1 MIEPHGGELVD
12 RSISLESI
20 PEGLPVLNLDS
31 RESSDLEMIG
41 CGALS
46 PLSGFVDHDDYSS
59 VLERMRLSDGRV
71 FSLPVTLSHKPGDPL
86 PVPGD
91 MAELRHD
98 GRTMGVITVTDVYK
112 RDLVREAETTLLTA
126 DRSHPGVGYL
136 CGLTDTCIAGEVGAL
151 DRRDSQPFRD
161 YRLTPPET
169 RELFRKKGWRSV
181 VAFQTRNPIHR
192 AHEYIQKCA
201 MEIVDGLLVHPLV
214 GDTKEGDIPA
224 EVRMRCYTELLSG
237 YFPPDRTAL
246 SVFPAAMRYA
256 GPREAVFHAIARK
269 NYGCTHF
276 IVGRDHAGVGNF
288 YGTYDAQKIFD
299 SFDPAEIGIVP
310 LRFEHSF
317 FCRTCGS
324 MATSRTCPH
333 GSEHHVFLSG
343 TRVRSMLAAGELPPV
358 EFTRPEV
365 ARVLIG
371 AEQGGG
377 RT

>member
-1 MIEPHGGELVD
+1 MIEPHGGKLVD
-12 RSISLESI
+12 RSIP
-20 PEGLPVLNLDS
+20 PEAVPDDLPVLNLDS
-31 RESSDLEMIG
+31 REASDLEMIG

-46 PLSGFVDHDDYSS
+46 PLSGFMNSNDYAS

-71 FSLPVTLSHKPGDPL
+71 FSLPVTLSHKSGDQL
-86 PVPGD
+86 PVSGD
-91 MAELRHD
+91 TAVLQYGGSVR
-98 GRTMGVITVTDVYK
+98 GLITVTDVFS
-112 RDLVREAETTLLTA
+112 RDLAREAETTLLTTDPA
-126 DRSHPGVGYL
+126 HPGVEYL
-136 CGLTDTCIAGEVGAL
+136 NGLTGTCIGGEVRSV
-151 DRRDSQPFRD
+151 DCRDSQPFRE
-161 YRLTPPET
+161 YRLTPSET
-169 RELFRKKGWRSV
+169 RELFRSRGWSSV

-237 YFPPDRTAL
+237 YFPPGRTAL

-276 IVGRDHAGVGNF
+276 IVGRDHAGVGNY
-288 YGTYDAQKIFD
+288 YGTYDAQMIFD
-299 SFDPAEIGIVP
+299 CFDPAEIGIVP

-317 FCRTCGS
+317 FCKTCGS

-333 GSEHHVFLSG
+333 TSEHHVFLSG
-343 TRVRSMLAAGELPPV
+343 TKVRAMLAAGELPPV

-371 AEQGGG
+371 GDGL
-377 RT
+377 R

>member
-1 MIEPHGGELVD
+1 MIEPHGGKLVD
-12 RSISLESI
+12 RSILPEAI

-31 RESSDLEMIG
+31 REASDLEMIG

-46 PLSGFVDHDDYSS
+46 PLSGFMNSEDYAS
-59 VLERMRLSDGRV
+59 VLERMRLSDGTV
-71 FSLPVTLSHKPGDPL
+71 FSLPVTLSQKPGDPA

-91 MAELRHD
+91 TAVLQYEGSTR
-98 GRTMGVITVTDVYK
+98 GFITVTDVFS
-112 RDLVREAETTLLTA
+112 RDLLHEAETTLLTTDPA
-126 DRSHPGVGYL
+126 HPGVEYL
-136 CGLTDTCIAGEVGAL
+136 GGLTDTCIGGEVRAV
-151 DRRDSQPFRD
+151 DCRDSQPFRE
-161 YRLTPPET
+161 YRLTPSET
-169 RELFRKKGWRSV
+169 RELFRSKGWNSI

-201 MEIVDGLLVHPLV
+201 MEIVDGLLIHPLV

-276 IVGRDHAGVGNF
+276 IVGRDHAGVGNY

-317 FCRTCGS
+317 FCKTCGS

-333 GSEHHVFLSG
+333 PSEHHVFLSG
-343 TRVRSMLAAGELPPV
+343 TMVRTMLAAGELPPV

-365 ARVLIG
+365 ARVLM
-371 AEQGGG
+371 GGG

>member
-1 MIEPHGGELVD
+1 MIEPHGGKLIE
-12 RSISLESI
+12 RSISPEAI

-31 RESSDLEMIG
+31 REASDLEMIG

-46 PLSGFVDHDDYSS
+46 PLSGFMNSDDYTS

-71 FSLPVTLSHKPGDPL
+71 FSLPVTLSHKPGDPV
-86 PVPGD
+86 PVSGD
-91 MAELRHD
+91 TVVLQHEGSVRGL
-98 GRTMGVITVTDVYK
+98 ITVNDVFR
-112 RDLVREAETTLLTA
+112 RDLLHEAETTLLTTDPA
-126 DRSHPGVGYL
+126 HPGVEYL
-136 CGLTDTCIAGEVGAL
+136 GGLTETCIGGEVRAV
-151 DRRDSQPFRD
+151 DCRDSQPFREF
-161 YRLTPPET
+161 RLTPSET
-169 RELFRKKGWRSV
+169 RELFRNNGWNSV

-214 GDTKEGDIPA
+214 GDTKEGDISA

-256 GPREAVFHAIARK
+256 GPREAIFHAIARK

-276 IVGRDHAGVGNF
+276 IVGRDHAGVGSY

-299 SFDPAEIGIVP
+299 SFDPNEIGIVP

-333 GSEHHVFLSG
+333 TSEHHVFLSG
-343 TRVRSMLAAGELPPV
+343 TKVRAMLAAGELPPV

-365 ARVLIG
+365 ARILM
-371 AEQGGG
+371 GG